1 MAGYGTIGA
10 HESEA
15 VLERTLMM
23 KQEVLIYKI
32 PAAQIGDSEKGW
44 MATGWSLDKPDWTGK
59 LRLVA
64 KGTHCVLKLEEKGG
78 NKPFAHVEVDTY
90 PGPAVIT
97 VSDSSRYFVIKTNNH
112 DYVGLGF
119 ADRADAFDLN
129 VALSGHF
136 KSLRLED
143 EIEKE
148 GNEPKEKLDLALKE
162 GQMIKVSINLPGKN
176 KRERSRSPAVTGG
189 RPSTAPAIPKPS
201 AAMVAAGIVPPPP
214 KEVEEEPTVIAAPR
228 ISAPPVR
235 QANPNWIQF

>member
-1 MAGYGTIGA
+1 MAGYGAIGA
-10 HESEA
+10 HETEA

-23 KQEVLIYKI
+23 KQEVLIYRI

-44 MATGWSLDKPDWTGK
+44 KATGWNLDKPDWKGK

-64 KGTHCVLKLEEKGG
+64 KGTHCVLKLEERGS

-90 PGPAVIT
+90 PGPAVLT
-97 VSDSSRYFVIKTNNH
+97 VTDSSRYFVIKTNNH

-119 ADRADAFDLN
+119 SDRSDAFDLN
-129 VALSGHF
+129 VALQDHF
-136 KSLRLED
+136 KSLRVEE

-162 GQMIKVSINLPGKN
+162 GQTIKVSINLPRKSN
-176 KRERSRSPAVTGG
+176 RERSRSPAVTGG
-189 RPSTAPAIPKPS
+189 RPSTAPAIPKPTPE
-201 AAMVAAGIVPPPP
+201 MVAAGIVPPPP
-214 KEVEEEPTVIAAPR
+214 KEVEEAPTIAAPR
-228 ISAPPVR
+228 ISAPPIR